1 MNKAEQ
7 IAFMDSL
14 TVEQRAKIAQII
26 RSAYIEGDYC
36 CCDEDGGSVWQES
49 VQDTLDS
56 LAAYF
61 EKYDPASV
69 LEQ

>member
-26 RSAYIEGDYC
+26 RSADIEGDYRYN
-36 CCDEDGGSVWQES
+36 DNG
-49 VQDTLDS
+49 DS
-56 LAAYF
+56 LWD
-61 EKYDPASV
+61 ENTQETLASLGLSSPKGKIYHV
-69 LEQ
+69 KRRE

>member
-26 RSAYIEGDYC
+26 RSADIEGDWHWNG
-36 CCDEDGGSVWQES
+36 EDSVWQES
-49 VQDTLDS
+49 TDATLAS

-61 EKYDPASV
+61 EKYDPASA